1 MGKERLPPEL
11 MNRVADRFRL
21 LGDPLRLAL
30 LQSLRDGEKGVGELA
45 EAMGTSIPNASK
57 HLKQLAQAGVLSRRQ
72 EGTSVYYAIADPGV
86 FDLCEVV
93 CGTLERQAK
102 AEVKLLRR
110 R

>member
-1 MGKERLPPEL
+1 MPNHALPPEL
-11 MNRVADRFRL
+11 MSRVADRFRL
-21 LGDPLRLAL
+21 LGDALRLGL
-30 LQSLRDGEKGVGELA
+30 LQVLRDGEKGVGELA
-45 EAMGTSIPNASK
+45 DAMGTSIPNASK
-57 HLKQLAQAGVLSRRQ
+57 HLKQLSQAGVLSRRQ
-72 EGTSVYYAIADPGV
+72 EGTSVYYTIADPGV